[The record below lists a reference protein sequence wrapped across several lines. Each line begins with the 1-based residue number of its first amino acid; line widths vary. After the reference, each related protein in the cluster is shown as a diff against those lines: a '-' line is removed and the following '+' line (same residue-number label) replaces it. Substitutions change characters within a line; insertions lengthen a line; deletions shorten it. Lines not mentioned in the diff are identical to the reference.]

1 MTGVFYYKIAHKY
14 KIFTI
19 FVKHLPS
26 VAGGWIVRETRTRY
40 VNVRFSEN
48 EFCRLS
54 SLMSLSGYN
63 NRSKFIRETILSRR
77 VRRKNLICNESNL
90 IKQIDLLRLDI
101 KRIGVNYNQRVRALN
116 TIASRADN
124 GGALAIQYGYFE
136 FDMTS
141 MKHMMEDIVS
151 KMNEIVDLVSVYGND
166 IGQSN
171 TNETVQSELYDNITN
186 IL

>member
-1 MTGVFYYKIAHKY
+1 M
-14 KIFTI
+14 
-19 FVKHLPS
+19 
-26 VAGGWIVRETRTRY
+26 RENRTRY
-40 VNVRFSEN
+40 VNVRFSED

-54 SLMSLSGYN
+54 SLMNLSGYN

-77 VRRKNLICNESNL
+77 VRRRNLSRNETNL
-90 IKQIDLLRLDI
+90 IKQIELLRLDI